1 MIPVAIAYPAL
12 TDDPLEH
19 RLLSAAG
26 LEARSHDSVAEV
38 LAGPVAATAEALMVT
53 TQAVGAAELE
63 RLPALRLVSRVGTG
77 LDAIDLEA
85 AAARGVWV
93 ANVGDYAIEE
103 VATHVLALLLAAAR
117 RLPQQLERGRRGGW
131 PDAHPGT
138 IRRLR
143 GQTLGLVGFGRI
155 GSEVARKAQGVG
167 LHVIV
172 DDPYA
177 DSAQLAAAGVEA
189 VDRATL
195 LERSDWVSLHAP
207 LTAETERTIDADAF
221 ARMRPHAFLLNAAR
235 GGLVDEAAL
244 LEAVRSERI
253 AGAAL
258 DVLANE
264 PVPADDPLLGE
275 ERIWITPHRG
285 WYSREAE
292 EDVVVGACED
302 IVRVLLRG
310 ERPRNAVNE
319 PVGSGA
325 AR

>member
-1 MIPVAIAYPAL
+1 MIPVALAYPTL
-12 TDDPLEH
+12 TGDPLEH
-19 RLLSAAG
+19 RLLGAAG
-26 LEARSHDSVAEV
+26 LAVHPHDSVEEV

-63 RLPALRLVSRVGTG
+63 RLPALRLISRVGTG
-77 LDAIDLEA
+77 LDAIDLDA

-117 RLPQQLERGRRGGW
+117 RLPQQLERGRRAGW

-155 GSEVARKAQGVG
+155 GREVARKAQGVG

-177 DSAQLAAAGVEA
+177 DPAQLAEAGVEA
-189 VDRATL
+189 VDRAAL

-207 LTAETERTIDADAF
+207 HTAATDKLIDAEALE
-221 ARMRPHAFLLNAAR
+221 RMQPHAFLLNAAR
-235 GGLVDEAAL
+235 GGLVDETAL
-244 LEAVRSERI
+244 LEAVRSEQI

-258 DVLANE
+258 DVLAHE
-264 PVPADDPLLGE
+264 PVPAGDPLLAE

-302 IVRVLLRG
+302 IVRVLLRD

-319 PVGSGA
+319 PVVSGA
-325 AR
+325 PR

>member
-1 MIPVAIAYPAL
+1 MIAVAIAYSTL
-12 TDDPLEH
+12 TGDPLEH
-19 RLLSAAG
+19 RLLGAEG
-26 LEARSHDSVAEV
+26 LMVHGHDSVDAV
-38 LAGPVAATAEALMVT
+38 VCGPVAATAEALMVT
-53 TQAVGAAELE
+53 TQAVGIAELE

-77 LDAIDLEA
+77 LDAIDLDA

-93 ANVGDYAIEE
+93 ANVGDYAVEE

-117 RLPQQLERGRRGGW
+117 RLPAQLQRGRRAGW

-155 GSEVARKAQGVG
+155 GREVARKAQGVG
-167 LHVIV
+167 LRVIV

-177 DSAQLAAAGVEA
+177 DPAQLADAGVEA
-189 VDRATL
+189 VDRTAL
-195 LERSDWVSLHAP
+195 LERADWVSLHAP
-207 LTAETERTIDADAF
+207 LTEETEKTIDADAL

-244 LEAVRSERI
+244 LEAVRAERI

-264 PVPADDPLLGE
+264 PPAADDPLLAE
-275 ERIWITPHRG
+275 ERIWLTPHRG

-302 IVRVLLRG
+302 VVRVLLRG
-310 ERPRNAVNE
+310 EPPRNAVNA
-319 PVGSGA
+319 PLGA
-325 AR
+325 GATP